1 MVYDVTD
8 RESFNNV
15 SSWMNEINRY
25 ASENVSKLLVGNKCD
40 LESKK
45 VVTYDEGKELADS
58 YGIKFLEASAKSS

>member
-1 MVYDVTD
+1 
-8 RESFNNV
+8 
-15 SSWMNEINRY
+15 MNEINRY